1 MMTRWLIA
9 FIITLTSV
17 YYQRATGPTYP
28 LKGAVTV
35 DGQIIRYRLERAH
48 ESDSH
53 HPVAIQLADSTVAG
67 EVVWRRY
74 PANENWEKITMERRD
89 GSLHTALP
97 LQPPAGKLEYAVILK
112 KGETQIRLPEAGA
125 VVTRFKGR
133 VPAYFLI
140 PHIVLMFAAM
150 LLSVR
155 AGLEVLGKEAR
166 PRLYVWSTVIA
177 LFIGG
182 MILGSIVQ
190 KYAFGAYWTGFPF
203 GMDLTDNKTLIA
215 FLGWVAAVF
224 AVEKNRQSRI
234 WVAMAAILMLG
245 VYAIPHS
252 LFGSELKY

>member
-1 MMTRWLIA
+1 MTRWLIA
-9 FIITLTSV
+9 FIITLASI
-17 YYQRATGPTYP
+17 YYQRTTGPTYP
-28 LKGAVTV
+28 LKGSVIL
-35 DGQIIRYRLERAH
+35 DGQVIHYRLERSN

-53 HPVAIQLADSTVAG
+53 QPVAIQIADSTVAG
-67 EVVWRRY
+67 EVIWRRY
-74 PANENWEKITMERRD
+74 PTDENWEKMMMARRE
-89 GSLHTALP
+89 GKLNAALP
-97 LQPPAGKLEYAVILK
+97 QQPPAGKLEYTVLLK
-112 KGETQIRLPEAGA
+112 KGETQIRLPEEGA

-140 PHIVLMFAAM
+140 PHIVLMFTAM

-155 AGLEVLGKEAR
+155 AGLEVFGKEAR
-166 PRLYVWSTVIA
+166 PRVYVWSTVTA

-190 KYAFGAYWTGFPF
+190 EYAFGAYWTGFPF

-215 FLGWVAAVF
+215 FLGWIAAAY
-224 AVEKNRQSRI
+224 AVEKDRQSKI
-234 WVAMAAILMLG
+234 WVVMAAILMLG

>member
-1 MMTRWLIA
+1 MTRWLIA
-9 FIITLTSV
+9 FVITLASI
-17 YYQRATGPTYP
+17 YYQRTTGPTYP
-28 LKGAVTV
+28 LKGAVVV
-35 DGQIIRYRLERAH
+35 DGQIIRYRLERSH

-53 HPVAIQLADSTVAG
+53 QPVAIQIADSTVTG
-67 EVVWRRY
+67 EVIWRRY
-74 PANENWEKITMERRD
+74 PTNENWETIAMARRD
-89 GSLHTALP
+89 GALNAALP
-97 LQPPAGKLEYAVILK
+97 PQPPAGKLEYAVILK
-112 KGETQIRLPEAGA
+112 KGETQIRLPEQGT

-140 PHIVLMFAAM
+140 PHIVLMFTAM

-155 AGLEVLGKEAR
+155 AGFEVLGREAH
-166 PRLYVWSTVIA
+166 PRAYVWSTVIA

-182 MILGSIVQ
+182 MMLGSIVQ
-190 KYAFGAYWTGFPF
+190 KHAFGAYWTGFPF

>member
-1 MMTRWLIA
+1 LDR
-9 FIITLTSV
+9 
-17 YYQRATGPTYP
+17 
-28 LKGAVTV
+28 
-35 DGQIIRYRLERAH
+35 QIIRYRLERSH

-53 HPVAIQLADSTVAG
+53 QPVTIQIGDSTVAG

-74 PANENWEKITMERRD
+74 PTNENWEKITMERRN
-89 GSLHTALP
+89 GTLNAALP
-97 LQPPAGKLEYAVILK
+97 QQPPAGKVEYAVFLK
-112 KGETQIRLPEAGA
+112 KGETQIRLPEQGM

-133 VPAYFLI
+133 VPAHFLI
-140 PHIVLMFAAM
+140 PHIVLMFTAM

-155 AGLEVLGKEAR
+155 AGLEVIGKEAR
-166 PRLYVWSTVIA
+166 PRVYVWSTVIA

-215 FLGWVAAVF
+215 FLGWIAAVI
-224 AVEKNRQSRI
+224 AVERNRQSKI
-234 WVAMAAILMLG
+234 GVLLAALIMLG